1 MKIKAS
7 VFKILNICF
16 CLFVSHICEDTLKA
30 WLLRLRGHIWRQ
42 RKSKSCGIYM
52 VKTLCL
58 VAMCPCLLK
67 RNFQEIRS
75 ISLSINIF
83 LSTKWFHVNILA
95 VTLCKAYQI
104 SFNLKHFIKL
114 QNALYCKLLRCLH
127 YSTFFYHLIESLDW
141 PIH

>member
-30 WLLRLRGHIWRQ
+30 WLLRLRGHILSN

-58 VAMCPCLLK
+58 VAMCPCLLNW
-67 RNFQEIRS
+67 NFQEIRS

-104 SFNLKHFIKL
+104 SFNSIHFIKSL
-114 QNALYCKLLRCLH
+114 NALYCKLLRCLH
-127 YSTFFYHLIESLDW
+127 YSPFFYYLIESLDW

>member
-30 WLLRLRGHIWRQ
+30 WLLRLRGHILSN

-58 VAMCPCLLK
+58 VAMCPCLLN
-67 RNFQEIRS
+67 RNFQKIRS

-83 LSTKWFHVNILA
+83 MSTKWFHVNILA
-95 VTLCKAYQI
+95 VTHCKSYQI
-104 SFNLKHFIKL
+104 SFNSKHFIKL
-114 QNALYCKLLRCLH
+114 LNALYCKLLRCLH
-127 YSTFFYHLIESLDW
+127 YSTFLYYSIES
-141 PIH
+141 